1 MSWNLKRFADT
12 LNFFGALPIVSLF
25 QTTPQIKIKMK
36 NNTVF
41 DFTTPNPEQASVWGC
56 LDDVVMGGVSQS
68 NFVIQANSALF
79 TGLVSTDNS
88 GGFVSVRT
96 RNFEP
101 PIDLSSGN
109 SILIKVKGDGNRY
122 KFFLRDN
129 SGWDSIAYSHS
140 FDTILDEWIDI
151 SMPFEEFIP
160 VFRAKSLTNVPP
172 LALNSIR
179 SMQIMLSKFEID
191 GKLNPSFRSGRFAL
205 EIARIAVA

>member
-1 MSWNLKRFADT
+1 MPWNLKRFADT
-12 LNFFGALPIVSLF
+12 LNFFGALPIVNLF
-25 QTTPQIKIKMK
+25 QTTPSIKISMK
-36 NNTVF
+36 NNTIF

-68 NFVIQANSALF
+68 NFVIQTNSALF

-96 RNFEP
+96 RNFDP
-101 PIDLSSGN
+101 PIDLSCGN

-191 GKLNPSFRSGRFAL
+191 GKLNPSFRSGRFSL
-205 EIARIAVA
+205 EIAKIRVD